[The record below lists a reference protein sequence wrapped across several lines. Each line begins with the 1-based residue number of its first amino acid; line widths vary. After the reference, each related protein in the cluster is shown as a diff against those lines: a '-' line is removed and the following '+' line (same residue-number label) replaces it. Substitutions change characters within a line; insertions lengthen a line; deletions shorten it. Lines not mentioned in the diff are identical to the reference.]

1 MILSVHDELVF
12 DALREEE
19 EVLCRLIKEEMEN
32 VLILEV
38 PLIAEIGTGND
49 WLEAH

>member
-1 MILSVHDELVF
+1 MMNWSLMPCG
-12 DALREEE
+12 RRR